1 MIKKYKWK
9 CRLLVINI
17 TTFSDQV
24 YKYKKIYQKKI
35 KEFHKRSIK
44 FLTNKTKNKSYS
56 IDLIGFDG
64 QKKGTFKYLNF
75 KKIFNIIDKMPISKS
90 MALKKLSQLICL
102 CIQITILRPQHKDWD
117 LKIKKKLC
125 LL

>member
-9 CRLLVINI
+9 CRLLVIN
-17 TTFSDQV
+17 TTTYSDPR
-24 YKYKKIYQKKI
+24 YINTKKIYQKKI

-64 QKKGTFKYLNF
+64 QKRGLSNTLT
-75 KKIFNIIDKMPISKS
+75 
-90 MALKKLSQLICL
+90 LKKFLIL
-102 CIQITILRPQHKDWD
+102 L
-117 LKIKKKLC
+117 IKC
-125 LL
+125 RFQSPWC